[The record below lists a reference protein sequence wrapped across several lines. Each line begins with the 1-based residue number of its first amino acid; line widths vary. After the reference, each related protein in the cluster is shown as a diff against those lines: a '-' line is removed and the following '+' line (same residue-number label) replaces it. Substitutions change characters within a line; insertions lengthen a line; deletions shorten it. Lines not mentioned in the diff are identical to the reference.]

1 LDKLYRDL
9 GEELNRIEDE
19 EREQISI
26 AEQSIGVLNHT
37 VGQLRNFVG
46 ENPFQTEE
54 EEIYFFKF
62 IKPRFFSKLV
72 YYTKLLD
79 MEIRRPVGE
88 KKLQSRF
95 FKKELKWINWF
106 FEQNREFYQYY
117 RSGATALDRG
127 YFLRNPQDINSSM
140 DFFSFN
146 RDPQFSSSQDLRL
159 ATILANESLRIWLTL
174 AMHEGRSELEKG
186 VEGGGGRVVPELNWS
201 DSKTDLIELI
211 YALQSRG
218 SINHAVIEVKQLA
231 EKFENIFNI
240 DLGNYYKTFQE
251 IRIRKKGR
259 TIFLDQLKEKLIQRM
274 DESDEN
280 GRGN

>member
-1 LDKLYRDL
+1 MDKLYRDL
-9 GEELNRIEDE
+9 GEELDRIEDE
-19 EREQISI
+19 ERELTLI
-26 AEQSIGVLNHT
+26 AEKSIGVLKHT
-37 VGQLRNFVG
+37 VEQLRNYVK
-46 ENPFQTEE
+46 ENPFQTEG
-54 EEIYFFKF
+54 EEIYFFKS
-62 IKPRFFSKLV
+62 IKPRFFAKLL

-88 KKLQSRF
+88 KKLDSRF
-95 FKKELKWINWF
+95 FKKELKRINRF
-106 FEQNREFYQYY
+106 FKQNREFYQYY
-117 RSGATALDRG
+117 RSGAVHLDRS
-127 YFLRNPQDINSSM
+127 YFLRSSQDIYFSEDCFLFNS
-140 DFFSFN
+140 
-146 RDPQFSSSQDLRL
+146 DPQFSSSQDFRL
-159 ATILANESLRIWLTL
+159 ATILANESLRIFLTL
-174 AMHEGRSELEKG
+174 ALQDGGKKREDAFERGRSRE
-186 VEGGGGRVVPELNWS
+186 VSELNWS

-218 SINHAVIEVKQLA
+218 SINHAAIEVKQLA

-280 GRGN
+280 GRGT